1 MFKKLTFAIVEAIA
15 TGMIT
20 TLGFTSE
27 LLGGALIAQAATP
40 RSSWVQNEIYQY
52 NHQFA
57 GQLPNELATKM
68 QKMSVSAFAFYR
80 GTAHIFYKDLNSL
93 PVSNFAN
100 IPTDS
105 TWLSGDMH
113 LMNMG
118 VIRDSSGKSV
128 FDTTDFDEG
137 YLGSYIWDVRR
148 MAVSILLAA
157 KENGLSAS
165 DRQDVVKAFLDAYLD
180 KMKEFKGTD
189 KELTYS
195 VDDSNTNGV
204 VNDLIQKSTGQSRS
218 SFLSK
223 YTTINSS
230 GKRLFLN
237 TSELQAV
244 SSLAYSAIASG
255 MNGYIA
261 SISSSKRYGSSYYTL
276 KDVRLKLGSGTGS
289 LGRYRYFL
297 LIEGAS
303 SSTSDDVILEM
314 KQETTST
321 VAIAA
326 PNRLPASTY
335 NFNEAQRVAMSMKSM
350 LSNTD
355 PLVGYTNVGN
365 ISYFIREKSPYQV
378 DFDYTLLTSQ
388 AKFTD
393 AMVYQAKVLAKNH
406 ALSDKDYNP
415 SIVPYSQDKEITDL
429 AEPYRSAFKTDILNF
444 ALNYATQVEYDY
456 NSFNSLY
463 QNKATLY

>member
-1 MFKKLTFAIVEAIA
+1 MFKKLRFALVGAIA
-15 TGMIT
+15 TGLIT
-20 TLGFTSE
+20 TLGLTSE
-27 LLGGALIAQAATP
+27 LLGGGLIAQAATP

-93 PVSNFAN
+93 PSSSFTNT
-100 IPTDS
+100 PTAS

-118 VIRDSSGKSV
+118 VIRDSNGKNV

-157 KENGLSAS
+157 QENGLSSS
-165 DRQDVVKAFLDAYLD
+165 DRQDIVKAFLDAYLD
-180 KMKEFKGTD
+180 KLKEFKGTD
-189 KELTYS
+189 KELSYS
-195 VDDSNTNGV
+195 VDNSNTNGV
-204 VNDLIQKSTGQSRS
+204 VNDLIQKSVGQSRS

-230 GKRLFLN
+230 GKRVFLT
-237 TSELQAV
+237 TSELQAL
-244 SSLAYSAIASG
+244 SGSAYSAIASG

-261 SISSSKRYGSSYYTL
+261 SIASSKRYTSSYYTL

-297 LIEGAS
+297 LIEGVS

-314 KQETTST
+314 KQEITST

-326 PNRLPASTY
+326 PNRLPASAY
-335 NFNEAQRVAMSMKSM
+335 NFNEAQRVVMSVKSM

-365 ISYFIREKSPYQV
+365 ISYFIREKSPFQV

-429 AEPYRSAFKTDILNF
+429 AEPNRSAFKTDVLNF

-456 NSFNSLY
+456 NSFKSLY